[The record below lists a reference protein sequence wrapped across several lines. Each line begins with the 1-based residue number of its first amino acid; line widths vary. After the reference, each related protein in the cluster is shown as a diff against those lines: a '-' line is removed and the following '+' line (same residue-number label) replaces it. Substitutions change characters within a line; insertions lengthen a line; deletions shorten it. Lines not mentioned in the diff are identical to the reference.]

1 MLIDMERV
9 EFRTRQAMNA
19 ESYFQKLVFIALNKV
34 IQISRNLF
42 NFFFLNRRNSQNTQ
56 MSSFLGGLA
65 RAEFLKII
73 FITRLLDCNLFYQAL
88 SFLFR
93 NTKSNHSNEIPA
105 SSPNFTILFFLVSLN
120 CAPLRN
126 VCCHKYPIISKLT
139 FFYSYYAS
147 MAWEFR

>member
-34 IQISRNLF
+34 KRKTRVLSY
-42 NFFFLNRRNSQNTQ
+42 FFRRNSQNMQ

-73 FITRLLDCNLFYQAL
+73 FITRFLNCNLSYQAL
-88 SFLFR
+88 NFLFR
-93 NTKSNHSNEIPA
+93 NTKSNHSNEIRA

-120 CAPLRN
+120 CAQLRN
-126 VCCHKYPIISKLT
+126 VCFHEYLLILKLS
-139 FFYSYYAS
+139 FYSSNYAS